1 MFKVLY
7 AYNGWTSVNYVLN
20 NVRDPVRTLKIAGPL
35 GLGICAV
42 LYVLA
47 NVSYFSYV
55 VTTHHHDLTL
65 ISLSSGASKE
75 DIQMSGVTVA
85 SLFFGNVFG
94 AEAQK
99 ALTVFVALR
108 WAHLAFSSVTIINL
122 CEAHWV
128 VYSQW

>member
-47 NVSYFSYV
+47 NVAYFSYV
-55 VTTHHHDLTL
+55 TTPQRNELTL

-108 WAHLAFSSVTIINL
+108 WAHLASSSGIMINL
-122 CEAHWV
+122 CKAH
-128 VYSQW
+128 